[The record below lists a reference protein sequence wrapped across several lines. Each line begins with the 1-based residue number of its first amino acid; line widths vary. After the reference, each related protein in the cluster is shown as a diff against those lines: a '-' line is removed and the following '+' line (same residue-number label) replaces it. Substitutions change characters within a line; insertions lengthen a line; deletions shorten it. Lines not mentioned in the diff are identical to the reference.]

1 MTYASPQIA
10 DFLSRLE
17 GVKKSGANWY
27 ARCPCRN
34 DDMNPSLSIGQGNDG
49 RVLATCHRGGG
60 CSLDQICDAMKL
72 KKQDLFPK
80 KDEEPTKVKVTSEKL
95 SKSLSLI
102 ATYDYRDALGELLFQ
117 KQRFVDENGKKTFR
131 QRKPDGN
138 GGWSYQLG
146 EVPRVLYRLPQIAN
160 AVANNEV
167 IWVVEG
173 EKDADTLVDAG
184 YHATTMP
191 NGAGTWTEMHTETL
205 SGANVVICSDNDEP
219 GRKHALDVSKNLTD
233 AGCHVT
239 LVIPPKGYK
248 DVTDLY
254 EDGKSVTDLDSFK
267 DSVEEQI
274 PAEPEELEDVLEEEP
289 EESSHMD
296 ELLSGLTKLLHRD
309 DLTEESRINRAG
321 ILLNSF
327 TRGAATDIGRLV
339 HWEDFLEEA
348 DDDSYEWVIPGV
360 IEKQERVI
368 VVAAEGVGKTMLARQ
383 VAICASAGINPFT
396 MSKMEPVRTLTVD
409 LENPER
415 IIRRTSRNIMNAAKR
430 LGHSSTVHAELLIK
444 PAGLDLLKM
453 SDRAVLEKAIEESK
467 PQLLVMGPLYKAFVD
482 PGGRTSESVAIE
494 VAKYLE
500 GLRDTYGC
508 AMWLEHH
515 APLGSSMGSRDLR
528 PFGSAVWSRW
538 PEFGLSLTPDPT
550 STEGFVYNV
559 SHFRGARD
567 RRKFPTKM
575 RRGKVFP
582 FEVLEF
588 MKVDE

>member
-10 DFLSRLE
+10 NFLSRLQ
-17 GVKKSGANWY
+17 GVKMSGTNWY

-34 DDMNPSLSIGQGNDG
+34 DDNNPSLSIGQGNDG
-49 RVLATCHRGGG
+49 RVLATCHRGTP
-60 CSLDQICDAMKL
+60 CSLDDICLSMGIL
-72 KKQDLFPK
+72 KQDLFPK
-80 KDEEPTKVKVTSEKL
+80 KDEEQVKVRVTSEKL
-95 SKSLSLI
+95 SKNLSLI

-131 QRKPDGN
+131 QRKPDGE

-160 AVANNEV
+160 AIAGGAP

-173 EKDADTLVDAG
+173 EKDADTLVAAG
-184 YHATTMP
+184 YEATTMP
-191 NGAGTWTEMHTETL
+191 NGAGTWLDIHTDSL
-205 SGANVVICSDNDEP
+205 AGAEVFICSDNDDV
-219 GRKHALDVSKNLTD
+219 GRKHAIDVAKTLTQ
-233 AGCHVT
+233 AGCKVVT
-239 LVIPPKGYK
+239 VIPPKGYK

-254 EDGKSVTDLDSFK
+254 EDGKSVADLDSLS
-267 DSVEEQI
+267 DHEETYEQVAEVEEQE
-274 PAEPEELEDVLEEEP
+274 EPVGYMEELLGGLQ
-289 EESSHMD
+289 
-296 ELLSGLTKLLHRD
+296 LLLRRD
-309 DLTEESRINRAG
+309 DISEESRINRAG

-327 TRGAATDIGRLV
+327 TRGAQVDNGRLV
-339 HWEDFLEEA
+339 HWADFLNEA
-348 DDDSYEWVIPGV
+348 DDDEYDWVIPGV
-360 IEKQERVI
+360 LEKQERVI

-383 VAICASAGINPFT
+383 VALCCSAGINPFT
-396 MSKMEPVRTLTVD
+396 MSKMPVVRTLTVD

-415 IIRRTSRNIMNAAKR
+415 IIRRTSRNIMNAAIH
-430 LGHSSTVHAELLIK
+430 LGHEKDVKAELLVK

-453 SDRAVLEKAIEESK
+453 SDRAVLERAIEETK
-467 PQLLVMGPLYKAFVD
+467 PQLLVMGPLYKSFVD
-482 PGGRTSESVAIE
+482 PGGRTSESIAIE
-494 VAKYLE
+494 VARYLD
-500 GLRDTYGC
+500 GLRDAYGC

-550 STEGFVYNV
+550 ATEGFVYNV
-559 SHFRGARD
+559 THFRGARD

-575 RRGKVFP
+575 RRGKIFP

>member
-10 DFLSRLE
+10 LFLSKLE
-17 GVKKSGANWY
+17 GVKVSGSNWY

-60 CSLDQICDAMKL
+60 CSFDEICTAMNIKP
-72 KKQDLFPK
+72 QDLFPK
-80 KDEEPTKVKVTSEKL
+80 KNEEPVKVKVASEKL

-102 ATYDYRDALGELLFQ
+102 ATYDYRDAHGELLFQ

-131 QRKPDGN
+131 QRKPDGE
-138 GGWSYQLG
+138 GGWSYSLSD
-146 EVPRVLYRLPQIAN
+146 VPRVLYRLPQIAN
-160 AVANNEV
+160 AVVNNGT

-173 EKDADTLVDAG
+173 EKDVDTLVEAG
-184 YHATTMP
+184 YEATTMP
-191 NGAGTWTEMHTETL
+191 NGAGTWMDIHTETL
-205 SGANVVICSDNDEP
+205 AGAKVVICADNDEP
-219 GRKHALDVSKNLTD
+219 GRKHALDVADKLKE
-233 AGCHVT
+233 AGCSVKV
-239 LVIPPKGYK
+239 VIPPQGYK
-248 DVTDLY
+248 DVTDMY
-254 EDGKSVTDLDSFK
+254 EDGRTIVDVRAFSEVID
-267 DSVEEQI
+267 EE
-274 PAEPEELEDVLEEEP
+274 PPYDAEEEEV

-296 ELLSGLTKLLHRD
+296 ELLNGLAKILARED
-309 DLTEESRINRAG
+309 ISEESRINRAG

-327 TRGAATDIGRLV
+327 SRGADVDHGRLV
-339 HWEDFLEEA
+339 HWADFLNEA
-348 DDDSYEWVIPGV
+348 DDDSYDWVIPGV
-360 IEKQERVI
+360 LEKQERVI

-383 VAICASAGINPFT
+383 VAICCSSGINPFT
-396 MSKMEPVRTLTVD
+396 MSKMPPIRTLTVD

-415 IIRRTSRNIMNAAKR
+415 IIRRTSRNIMNAAVH
-430 LGHSSTVHAELLIK
+430 LGHTNDVMAELLIK

-453 SDRAVLEKAIEESK
+453 SDRAVLEKAIEEAK
-467 PQLLVMGPLYKAFVD
+467 PQLLVMGPLYKSFVD
-482 PGGRTSESVAIE
+482 PGGRTSESIAIE
-494 VAKYLE
+494 VAKYLD
-500 GLRDTYGC
+500 GLRDAYGC

-559 SHFRGARD
+559 THFRGARD